1 MRISRNTR
9 KSRVKRYV
17 RKLEVSLVVLLER
30 VYVVFF
36 YFLFLEKSQITSI
49 FFSYINLK
57 YAFCNFFFFTK
68 FYVLLCIFFASDN
81 VSTCSRYIPL
91 NIFVAFSLDT
101 FIECSTMTF
110 FPYFSFFIKKRSFV
124 QKRSKA

>member
-36 YFLFLEKSQITSI
+36 YFLFLEKSQIISI

-57 YAFCNFFFFTK
+57 YAFCNFFFLQNFTCC
-68 FYVLLCIFFASDN
+68 YV
-81 VSTCSRYIPL
+81 
-91 NIFVAFSLDT
+91 
-101 FIECSTMTF
+101 
-110 FPYFSFFIKKRSFV
+110 YFSRLIMFLRVPGIFL
-124 QKRSKA
+124 

>member
-49 FFSYINLK
+49 FSHI
-57 YAFCNFFFFTK
+57 
-68 FYVLLCIFFASDN
+68 
-81 VSTCSRYIPL
+81 
-91 NIFVAFSLDT
+91 
-101 FIECSTMTF
+101 
-110 FPYFSFFIKKRSFV
+110 
-124 QKRSKA
+124 

>member
-57 YAFCNFFFFTK
+57 YAFCNFFFFYK
-68 FYVLLCIFFASDN
+68 ILRVVMYIFR
-81 VSTCSRYIPL
+81 V
-91 NIFVAFSLDT
+91 
-101 FIECSTMTF
+101 
-110 FPYFSFFIKKRSFV
+110 
-124 QKRSKA
+124 